1 MDRII
6 LSCCPA
12 AFDPAASCEVAEAA
26 AETSLNS
33 LYVVAHGRILQM
45 SWIKADEAKIS
56 KWQQT
61 NNAQDSKLTSNTFY
75 FFHSKFCWHLKKKF
89 SI

>member
-1 MDRII
+1 MKKEKLKDVFLQSSDIFADRII

-12 AFDPAASCEVAEAA
+12 VFDRAVSWEVAEAA

-33 LYVVAHGRILQM
+33 LYVVATGRILLGSQM
-45 SWIKADEAKIS
+45 SWIKSDEAKIS

-61 NNAQDSKLTSNTFY
+61 NQ
-75 FFHSKFCWHLKKKF
+75 
-89 SI
+89 